1 MFGGKSM
8 CGFPDGRTKQNNKKQ
23 TNKTNRNQ
31 KQRDKTEL
39 MITLKAE

>member
-8 CGFPDGRTKQNNKKQ
+8 CGFPDGRTKQNNKK
-23 TNKTNRNQ
+23 TNKPNRNQ

-39 MITLKAE
+39 MRTLKAE

>member
-8 CGFPDGRTKQNNKKQ
+8 CGFPDGRTKQNNKQ

-39 MITLKAE
+39 MRTLKAE